1 MSDQPWFNWKL
12 IVKLRLIYWFL
23 EIPRL
28 KGSLILNKNHESL
41 ALGASNTFKARPGW
55 SLVNVRITFEL

>member
-1 MSDQPWFNWKL
+1 MSDLPWFNWKL
-12 IVKLRLIYWFL
+12 IVKLRLIWFL

-41 ALGASNTFKARPGW
+41 ALGANNTFKARPVW